1 MPYPPIV
8 AYESAVARKFDGD
21 VARRRKPAAAHRNL
35 KPPRRWHAGS
45 LDTRDAQRR
54 LIAKP
59 ATRRQFST
67 FPLRIYFIRVS
78 VLTTFGIALPSWSVP
93 VMTSRMVFMS
103 TQVDLDVT

>member
-1 MPYPPIV
+1 MTYPPIV
-8 AYESAVARKFDGD
+8 AHESAVARKCDGD
-21 VARRRKPAAAHRNL
+21 VVRRRKPAAAHRNL

-45 LDTRDAQRR
+45 LPTRDAQRR

-59 ATRRQFST
+59 ATPRQFST